1 MPASSPPRSPPEP
14 RTDRGVTLVT
24 DLLVLGGSGSTG
36 VHVLEQA
43 AQRGHRV
50 RALVR
55 DPDSVQPAAG
65 DSRVAATKRIRLV

>member
-1 MPASSPPRSPPEP
+1 M
-14 RTDRGVTLVT
+14 T

-55 DPDSVQPAAG
+55 DPDSGQSAAG